1 MKDDFFYYLC
11 TRNQKKSMK
20 KIKEFYLR
28 LYLRLNQIKGL
39 KYIVVAV
46 LAVVFVG
53 FVDEDSVWHHVK
65 NTQYI
70 NHLQTEIDKYT
81 ELNRRNKAQIDML
94 DKDPKA
100 IQKIAR
106 ERYFMKADDE
116 DIFVLTDDSQEYTFA
131 DADESVE

>member
-1 MKDDFFYYLC
+1 
-11 TRNQKKSMK
+11 MK

-39 KYIVVAV
+39 KYIVVTV
-46 LAVVFVG
+46 LAIVFIG

>member
-1 MKDDFFYYLC
+1 
-11 TRNQKKSMK
+11 
-20 KIKEFYLR
+20 
-28 LYLRLNQIKGL
+28 
-39 KYIVVAV
+39 
-46 LAVVFVG
+46 
-53 FVDEDSVWHHVK
+53 
-65 NTQYI
+65 
-70 NHLQTEIDKYT
+70 
-81 ELNRRNKAQIDML
+81 ML